1 MNFALARNWWSL
13 VIRGILG
20 ILLGIAAFAWPGITL
35 GALVLLFGAWALLN
49 GIMCLVGAVRA
60 AEARERWGALL
71 LEGVFSI
78 LAAGATVLRPGLT
91 ALALVYIIAAWAIF
105 TGIAEIGAAI
115 RLRKH
120 ISNEWLLGLG
130 GVVSILFG
138 VMIAAS
144 PVVGA
149 LVIAVWLGAYA
160 FIFGLVLL
168 ALGIR
173 LRHWSHG
180 HGIPGPSIPLPVH

>member
-13 VIRGILG
+13 VVRGILG
-20 ILLGIAAFAWPGITL
+20 ILLGIAAFAWPAITI

-49 GIMCLVGAVRA
+49 GIVCLVGAVRA
-60 AEARERWGALL
+60 AGARERWGALL

-78 LAAGATVLRPGLT
+78 LAAIATVLRPGLT
-91 ALALVYIIAAWAIF
+91 TLALVFIIAAWAIF
-105 TGIAEIGAAI
+105 TGVAEIGAAV

-120 ISNEWLLGLG
+120 ISNEWLLALG
-130 GVVSILFG
+130 GVISVLFG
-138 VMIAAS
+138 VIILAS
-144 PVVGA
+144 PAVGV

-160 FIFGLVLL
+160 LIFGSVLL
-168 ALGIR
+168 ALGLR

-180 HGIPGPSIPLPVH
+180 HGIPGSSMPLPVH